1 VTVVV
6 TFFES
11 SPLFFVR
18 TVSSNE
24 KLSTTPLTETLC
36 PDSNTSPVADKS
48 APATLTAPAADPT
61 SRAPPADTL
70 DNRLVSLVWLET
82 VVFRPARLSRLADP
96 VSTADAIVT
105 PFVPRRAATIRRL
118 RHAERKLGGGTHK

>member
-36 PDSNTSPVADKS
+36 PDSNTSPAADKS
-48 APATLTAPAADPT
+48 APATLTAPAAEPT
-61 SRAPPADTL
+61 SRAPVQRRVAKAAGQ
-70 DNRLVSLVWLET
+70 NR
-82 VVFRPARLSRLADP
+82 R
-96 VSTADAIVT
+96 VT
-105 PFVPRRAATIRRL
+105 
-118 RHAERKLGGGTHK
+118 EGLGGGIQE